1 MYRQSKESNDKTLKR
16 EREEK
21 RRIRKNYVGLLRIL
35 NTVIL
40 KKILRFNASSFL
52 NKKQLKNIK
61 FREIFL
67 CVFCIL

>member
-21 RRIRKNYVGLLRIL
+21 RRIRKNYVGLLLIL

-40 KKILRFNASSFL
+40 KKIFNFMPL
-52 NKKQLKNIK
+52 L
-61 FREIFL
+61 F
-67 CVFCIL
+67 